1 MFRVSRVT
9 CVMSCNSRLI
19 IIIII
24 IISLSIGKGSTK
36 GSKPVRG
43 ASLTQHTCY
52 NDKIT
57 KQRASYIYT

>member
-1 MFRVSRVT
+1 MDQVGLLLLF
-9 CVMSCNSRLI
+9 
-19 IIIII
+19 I

>member
-1 MFRVSRVT
+1 M
-9 CVMSCNSRLI
+9 LQIII

-36 GSKPVRG
+36 GSKPVQG
-43 ASLTQHTCY
+43 ASLTQHTGY

-57 KQRASYIYT
+57 EQQTIVSYIQIQR